1 MKYEITRICKMRKVK
16 VIPLVIGALGTV
28 TKHFDK
34 CIEQLNLDLIIKAL
48 QMPCLLETVKIIQ
61 KVLDIK

>member
-1 MKYEITRICKMRKVK
+1 MRKVE

-34 CIEQLNLDLIIKAL
+34 CIEKLNLDLTIKAL
-48 QMPCLLETVKIIQ
+48 QMPCLLETVKIIEE
-61 KVLDIK
+61 VLNIK